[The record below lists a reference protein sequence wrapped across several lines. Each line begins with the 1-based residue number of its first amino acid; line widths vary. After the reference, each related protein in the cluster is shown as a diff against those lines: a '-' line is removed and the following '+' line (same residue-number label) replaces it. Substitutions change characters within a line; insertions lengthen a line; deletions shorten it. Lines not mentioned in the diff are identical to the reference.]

1 MKKIYCLGL
10 VLSMFLGV
18 SQINAQTESLRDRLA
33 KRKQQQEQ
41 QANSVPKASVR
52 TQMAN
57 AEQTQNT
64 DNASWVREIYRYLDV
79 TEGRNAAL
87 IYPAQPVG
95 DRTNLYTM
103 IFKLMASDNLTAY
116 DYLDGREI
124 FTEEYK
130 VDFKDVLERL
140 NIPILQEGTAFS
152 FNDYDIPSNDVIGYY
167 LKEAW
172 YFDRTGAVNDVK
184 IVAICPVL
192 RLVDDYGIG
201 ADRQPQFWIPYE
213 NLRPYAVRMPIMVSD
228 MNNVVAKTVDDFFRL
243 RLYDGEIYK
252 TGNMANKILSEIY
265 RTPEEL
271 KAAQERIESELTEFN
286 KRLWVTNDSIYLKS
300 DSEKGIKKEKK
311 KTKIKRDQPKGGKDK
326 NSGAKYSA
334 RDRRG

>member
-1 MKKIYCLGL
+1 MKKIYRLGL
-10 VLSMFLGV
+10 VLVLALGALQV
-18 SQINAQTESLRDRLA
+18 QAQTESLRDRLA

-41 QANSVPKASVR
+41 TQSNLPKVSVR

-57 AEQTQNT
+57 AEQTQNVS
-64 DNASWVREIYRYLDV
+64 NASWMREIYRYLDI

-87 IYPAQPVG
+87 SYPVQPLG
-95 DRTNLYTM
+95 DRMNLYTM
-103 IFKLMASDNLTAY
+103 IFKLMAAGNLTAY

-124 FTEEYK
+124 FTDEYK
-130 VDFKDVLERL
+130 VNFQDVLERL
-140 NIPILQEGTAFS
+140 NIPIQQEGTSFS
-152 FNDYDIPSNDVIGYY
+152 YNDYDIPSNDIIGYY

-213 NLRPYAVRMPIMVSD
+213 NLRPYAVRLPVMVSD
-228 MNNVVAKTVDDFFRL
+228 MNNVVAKTVDDFFRM

-252 TGNMANKILSEIY
+252 TGNMANKILAEIY
-265 RTPEEL
+265 KTPEEL
-271 KAAQERIESELTEFN
+271 KAAQERIEAELTAFN
-286 KRLWVTNDSIYLKS
+286 KQLWVTNDSSYIKS
-300 DSEKGIKKEKK
+300 DSEKGIKKTKK
-311 KTKIKRDQPKGGKDK
+311 INTKRDTPKGGKDSK
-326 NSGAKYSA
+326 GGGAKYSA